1 MGHLI
6 PIQHSSNSEYCIHG
20 HNLRPKPKF
29 RKPQK
34 LGVPRSPTK
43 FTHNPP
49 CRRTPFLRLI
59 WIANEQPAVVQT
71 YTHIHTC
78 TQTCT
83 RRTLPRVTPSHLG
96 LRWRKSF
103 PFLPRGLIK
112 RKEIRKFCINFLL
125 VYKVALEKLKR
136 KEYLFIKMFF
146 SFFHFFLCEIEH
158 YNATGGV
165 VSLVYFFSSLPPLF
179 FLYRKDKNWKR
190 VRDVLEIRTWNRIS
204 ILK

>member
-1 MGHLI
+1 MDITYDQNRSLESH
-6 PIQHSSNSEYCIHG
+6 
-20 HNLRPKPKF
+20 K
-29 RKPQK
+29 K

-136 KEYLFIKMFF
+136 KEYLFIIF
-146 SFFHFFLCEIEH
+146 FFHFFFFRCEIEH
-158 YNATGGV
+158 YNATGSV
-165 VSLVYFFSSLPPLF
+165 VSLVFFSSLF
-179 FLYRKDKNWKR
+179 FYRTDKNPKR
-190 VRDVLEIRTWNRIS
+190 VRNVLEICTWNRIWMM
-204 ILK
+204 K

>member
-125 VYKVALEKLKR
+125 VYKVVLEELKR
-136 KEYLFIKMFF
+136 KRIFIHYFF
-146 SFFHFFLCEIEH
+146 SFI
-158 YNATGGV
+158 
-165 VSLVYFFSSLPPLF
+165 FFSVW
-179 FLYRKDKNWKR
+179 NWA
-190 VRDVLEIRTWNRIS
+190 L
-204 ILK
+204 